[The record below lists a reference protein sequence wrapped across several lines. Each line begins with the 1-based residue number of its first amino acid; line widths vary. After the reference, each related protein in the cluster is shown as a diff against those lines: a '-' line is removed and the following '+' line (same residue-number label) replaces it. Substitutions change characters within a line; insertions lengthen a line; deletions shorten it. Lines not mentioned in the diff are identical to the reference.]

1 MLSICIPVYNFDITK
16 LITELVSQTNNVNS
30 LVEIIIIDDASTIEF
45 QLINNRLSN
54 IHKIKYVQLDE
65 NIGRSKIR
73 NLFLKYINFDY
84 LLFLDCDSII
94 IESNFIQ
101 KYLNEINN
109 KGLVICGGTSYS
121 STIPDK
127 EFYLRWKYGL
137 KRECLAV
144 SIRKKSAYQSFM
156 TNNFVVKAEILKLQP
171 FDEQLTDYGHEDTL
185 FGFAL
190 KQNKIPIT
198 HINNTVDHDYDDDNA
213 EFINKTELALKNL
226 VKIRK
231 FVKNDSFDSDI
242 KILRIYKKIS
252 FLKVQYILLII
263 YNILKRVIVI
273 LLIKNRGG
281 LYLFDFY
288 KLLYLSKQINKPET
302 DI

>member
-1 MLSICIPVYNFDITK
+1 MLSVCIPVYNIDITK
-16 LITELVSQTNNVNS
+16 LISELVLQTNGVKS
-30 LVEIIIIDDASTIEF
+30 LVEIIIIDDSSKVEF
-45 QLINNRLSN
+45 QRINKKLSN

-73 NLFLKYINFDY
+73 NLFLQYINFDY

-101 KYLNEINN
+101 RYLDEINN
-109 KGLVICGGTSYS
+109 KGLVICGGRSYYFA
-121 STIPDK
+121 IPDK

-137 KRECLAV
+137 KRECLAANT
-144 SIRKKSAYQSFM
+144 RKKNAYQSFM

-185 FGFAL
+185 FGFTL

-198 HINNTVDHDYDDDNA
+198 HINNAVNHAYDENNA

-226 VKIRK
+226 VKIRA
-231 FVKNDSFDSDI
+231 FVKNESFDSDI

-252 FLKVQYILLII
+252 YLKAQYILLII
-263 YNILKRVIVI
+263 YNIFKRFIVL
-273 LLIKNRGG
+273 LLIGSRGG